1 MLSIRGIYN
10 GESIIPLDK
19 IDFKSSSEV
28 IITFLDFESKLKS
41 EDKVNSN
48 YKNSYPDNYNIN
60 SIDNMDKDKKKEY
73 IIGVCDSAAQ
83 MYSNNPDLI
92 IEDPIDLIEY

>member
-28 IITFLDFESKLKS
+28 IITFLDIENNLKS
-41 EDKVNSN
+41 EAKVNQ
-48 YKNSYPDNYNIN
+48 NYNNNTEIYDLN
-60 SIDNMDKDKKKEY
+60 AIASLDKDIQKDY
-73 IIGVCDSAAQ
+73 IIGVCDSATQ